1 MLTAHPKKWYSW
13 DFTLQDAEGR
23 RVADVDLSSWRERGN
38 VGVGQSEYRVRPE
51 GLFRQFVLEDDVS
64 VRARARKTRL
74 FGCEFEI
81 EFEGDHFTLKKQSM
95 WSHTVVLHQG
105 GEELGVIAPQH
116 AQLPAAVPHADRH
129 SRPPAARV
137 HIVGLRPRRRPEI
150 SPKSGGHPPTPWQG

>member
-1 MLTAHPKKWYSW
+1 MLTARPKKWYSW

-38 VGVGQSEYRVRPE
+38 VVVGQSEYRVRPE

-105 GEELGVIAPQH
+105 GEELGVIRH
-116 AQLPAAVPHADRH
+116 AAWYKRDAHIEMAERLSPVLQAFALWLALLLWKREAA
-129 SRPPAARV
+129 AAE
-137 HIVGLRPRRRPEI
+137 GA
-150 SPKSGGHPPTPWQG
+150 